1 MSKQIDVILVDDNPG
16 DVRRIN
22 TFLSKSNNEQFSL
35 TTFARITDAIEELSK
50 NSYNV
55 MLLDLSLPD
64 GSGIRILNKAHQVV
78 PDMPIIIITNEE
90 DDELAIK
97 AVQSGAQDF
106 IVKNTFDAS
115 LLFRSIRHAIERKRL
130 WVKLAQTEKRE
141 HFLAT
146 RDVLT
151 GLPNRY
157 TYNDR
162 LKRGLSY
169 CNRYGGKLAVMFM
182 DLDRFKFVNDTLG
195 HKVGDILLK
204 DVAKRIQTCLRETD
218 IVARLG
224 GDEFIFLLPKID
236 QSLKAAKVAK
246 HILKVLKKQFFIE
259 EQEIYISASI
269 GIAMYPNDGE
279 DATQL
284 IQNADMAMYSAK
296 ESGRN
301 KYDFF
306 TKKMNQVVTNRLRL
320 ENDIRAALKNNEFY
334 LEYQPV
340 INTRTRKM
348 VGTEALIRWRHP
360 KKGRLYPNSFISIA
374 EETRQIIKIGN
385 WVLEHACTQNKKW
398 QQNGFSSIRIAINV
412 SAVQFTQMNFVSKV
426 RDILERTGME
436 GKYLELE
443 LTEGI
448 LMQDVEFTISVL
460 SELRDL
466 GIRISI
472 DDFGTGYS
480 SMSYL
485 KKFPLDILKID
496 QSFIKDLPH
505 DPKDSAIVTAIAE
518 MARGLSLEII
528 AEGIETLEQ
537 NNFVKKVGCDCMQG
551 FYLQKPVAAAAISK
565 FIKQNVNK
573 SHGF

>member
-1 MSKQIDVILVDDNPG
+1 MSKQIDVILVDDNPS
-16 DVRRIN
+16 DVALIN
-22 TFLSKSNNEQFSL
+22 SYLSKSSNEQFSL
-35 TTFARITDAIEELSK
+35 TSFARINDAIDELTK
-50 NSYNV
+50 KSYNI

-90 DDELAIK
+90 DDELALK
-97 AVQSGAQDF
+97 AVKSGAQDF
-106 IVKNTFDAS
+106 IVKSTFDAS

-141 HFLAT
+141 HYLAT

-182 DLDRFKFVNDTLG
+182 DLDRFKFINDTLG

-204 DVAKRIQTCLRETD
+204 EVAKRIQTCLRETD

-224 GDEFIFLLPKID
+224 GDEFIFLLPKIGA
-236 QSLKAAKVAK
+236 SLNAAKVAK
-246 HILKVLKKQFFIE
+246 HILKILNNPFVIE
-259 EQEIYISASI
+259 QQEIFISASI
-269 GIAMYPNDGE
+269 GIALFPSDG
-279 DATQL
+279 DSATKL
-284 IQNADMAMYSAK
+284 IQNADLAMYSAK

-306 TKKMNQVVTNRLRL
+306 TKKMNQMVTDRLRL
-320 ENDIRAALKNNEFY
+320 ENDIRAALKNDEFY

-340 INTRTRKM
+340 VDSKTSKM
-348 VGTEALIRWRHP
+348 VGTEALIRWKHP
-360 KKGRLYPNSFISIA
+360 RKGRLYPNSFISIA
-374 EETRQIIKIGN
+374 EESRQIIKIGN
-385 WVLEHACTQNKKW
+385 WVLEQACIQNKKW
-398 QQNGFSSIRIAINV
+398 QEKGSETLRIAINV
-412 SAVQFTQMNFVSKV
+412 SAIQFTQMNFVNKV
-426 RDILERTGME
+426 RDILKRTNMAGD
-436 GKYLELE
+436 YLELE

-448 LMQDVEFTISVL
+448 LMQDIELTINVL
-460 SELRDL
+460 SELRSM

-496 QSFIKDLPH
+496 RSFIKDLPH

-528 AEGIETLEQ
+528 AEGIETSEQ
-537 NNFVKKVGCDCMQG
+537 NEFIRKVGCECMQG
-551 FYLQKPVAAAAISK
+551 FYIQKPVSAASISK
-565 FIKQNVNK
+565 IVKQGN
-573 SHGF
+573 GLCC

>member
-1 MSKQIDVILVDDNPG
+1 MSKQIDVILVDDNPT
-16 DVRRIN
+16 DVKLIYK
-22 TFLSKSNNEQFSL
+22 FLSKSNNEQFSL
-35 TTFARITDAIEELSK
+35 TTFDRIGDAIEELNK

-64 GSGIRILNKAHQVV
+64 GSGIRTLNKANQVV

-97 AVQSGAQDF
+97 AVKSGAQDF
-106 IVKNTFDAS
+106 IVKNTFDAGM
-115 LLFRSIRHAIERKRL
+115 LFRSIRHAIERKRL

-157 TYNDR
+157 TYNER

-182 DLDRFKFVNDTLG
+182 DLDRFKFINDTLG

-204 DVAKRIQTCLRETD
+204 DVAKRIQTCLRDTD
-218 IVARLG
+218 IVARIG

-246 HILKVLKKQFFIE
+246 HILKVLSSPFMIDQ
-259 EQEIYISASI
+259 QEIYISASL
-269 GIAMYPNDGE
+269 GIAMYPSDG
-279 DATQL
+279 DSAVKL
-284 IQNADMAMYSAK
+284 IQNADLAMYSAK

-301 KYDFF
+301 KFDFF
-306 TKKMNQVVTNRLRL
+306 TKKMNQMVTNRLRL
-320 ENDIRAALKNNEFY
+320 ENDLRAALKNDEFF

-340 INTRTRKM
+340 IDTTTKKM

-360 KKGRLYPNSFISIA
+360 KKGRLYPNDFISIA
-374 EETRQIIKIGN
+374 EETRQIIHIGN
-385 WVLEHACTQNKKW
+385 WVLEQACIQNKKW
-398 QQNGFSSIRIAINV
+398 HENAVTKMRIAINV
-412 SAVQFTQMNFVSKV
+412 SAVQFTQMNFVEKI
-426 RDILERTGME
+426 RDILQRTGMD
-436 GKYLELE
+436 GNYLELE

-448 LMQDVEFTISVL
+448 LMQDVDLTFNVL
-460 SELRDL
+460 SELR
-466 GIRISI
+466 GIGVRISI

-485 KKFPLDILKID
+485 KRFPLDILKID
-496 QSFIKDLPH
+496 RSFIKDLPH
-505 DPKDSAIVTAIAE
+505 DPIDSAIVTAIAA

-528 AEGIETLEQ
+528 AEGIENSEQ
-537 NNFVKKVGCDCMQG
+537 NAFVKKVGCDCMQG
-551 FYLQKPVAAAAISK
+551 FYLQKPVAASSILK
-565 FIKQNVNK
+565 LIKTDK
-573 SHGF
+573 ALF

>member
-1 MSKQIDVILVDDNPG
+1 MSKKIDVILVDANPG
-16 DVRRIN
+16 DVKLIDDY
-22 TFLSKSNNEQFSL
+22 LSKSVNEQFSL
-35 TTFARITDAIEELSK
+35 TSFARINDAIEELNK
-50 NSYNV
+50 KSYAI
-55 MLLDLSLPD
+55 MLLDLNLPD

-97 AVQSGAQDF
+97 VVKSGAQDF

-146 RDVLT
+146 RDILT

-157 TYNDR
+157 TYNER

-169 CNRYGGKLAVMFM
+169 CNRYGGKLAVMFL

-195 HKVGDILLK
+195 HKVGDILLI

-218 IVARLG
+218 IVARIG

-236 QSLKAAKVAK
+236 QSLNAAKVAK
-246 HILKVLKKQFFIE
+246 HILKVLNAPFSIE

-269 GIAMYPNDGE
+269 GIALYPSDGKS
-279 DATQL
+279 ATRL
-284 IQNADMAMYSAK
+284 IKNADLAMYSAK

-306 TKKMNQVVTNRLRL
+306 TKKMNKIVTERLLL
-320 ENDIRAALKNNEFY
+320 ENDIRVALKNKEFY

-340 INTRTRKM
+340 INTKTKKM
-348 VGTEALIRWRHP
+348 VATEALIRWKHP
-360 KKGRLYPNSFISIA
+360 TKGRMYPDSFISIA
-374 EETRQIIKIGN
+374 EETRQIIQIGN
-385 WVLEHACTQNKKW
+385 WVLEEACIQNKKW
-398 QQNGFSSIRIAINV
+398 QNNGLSSLRIAINV
-412 SAVQFTQMNFVSKV
+412 SAIQFTQLNFVNKV
-426 RDILERTGME
+426 QDILKRTGMD
-436 GKYLELE
+436 GKFLELE

-448 LMQDVEFTISVL
+448 LMQDVELTINVL
-460 SELRDL
+460 SELRSI

-496 QSFIKDLPH
+496 RSFIKDLPH
-505 DPKDSAIVTAIAE
+505 DQKDSAIVIAIAA
-518 MARGLSLEII
+518 MAKGLSLEII
-528 AEGIETLEQ
+528 AEGIETAEQ
-537 NNFVKKVGCDCMQG
+537 NAFIKKVGCQCMQG
-551 FYLQKPVAAAAISK
+551 FYLQKPVAAASILK
-565 FIKQNVNK
+565 IIKQA
-573 SHGF
+573 G

>member
-1 MSKQIDVILVDDNPG
+1 MSKQIDVILVDDNQG
-16 DVRRIN
+16 DVSLIYN
-22 TFLSKSNNEQFSL
+22 YLSKSNNEQYSL
-35 TTFARITDAIEELSK
+35 TSFERFGDAVAELNK
-50 NSYNV
+50 NTYTV

-64 GSGIRILNKAHQVV
+64 GSGIRILNKAHQIV
-78 PDMPIIIITNEE
+78 PDMPIIIITDQE

-97 AVQSGAQDF
+97 AVKSGAQDF

-141 HFLAT
+141 HYLAT

-151 GLPNRY
+151 GLPNRH

-162 LKRGLSY
+162 LKRGLQY
-169 CNRYGGKLAVMFM
+169 CKRYGGKLAVMFM
-182 DLDRFKFVNDTLG
+182 DLDRFKFINDTLG
-195 HKVGDILLK
+195 HKVGDLLLK
-204 DVAKRIQTCLRETD
+204 EVAERIQTCLRDTD

-246 HILKVLKKQFFIE
+246 HILKVLNKSMYIE
-259 EQEIYISASI
+259 SQEIYISASI
-269 GIAMYPNDGE
+269 GIAMYPSDG
-279 DATQL
+279 DTATKL

-320 ENDIRAALKNNEFY
+320 ENDMRAALKNNEFY

-340 INTRTRKM
+340 IDSQTQKM
-348 VGTEALIRWRHP
+348 VGNEALIRWRHP
-360 KKGRLYPNSFISIA
+360 KKGRLYPKSFITIA
-374 EETRQIIKIGN
+374 EETRQIIEIGN
-385 WVLEHACTQNKKW
+385 WVLEQACIQNKKW
-398 QQNGFSSIRIAINV
+398 QDRAFSTLRIAINV
-412 SAVQFTQMNFVSKV
+412 SAVQFTQTNFVQKV
-426 RDILERTGME
+426 RDILIRTDMD

-448 LMQDVEFTISVL
+448 LMQDTDLTINVL
-460 SELRDL
+460 SELRSM
-466 GIRISI
+466 GVRISI

-485 KKFPLDILKID
+485 KTFPLDILKID

-505 DPKDSAIVTAIAE
+505 DAKDSAIVTAIAE

-528 AEGIETLEQ
+528 AEGIETKEQ
-537 NNFVKKVGCDCMQG
+537 NEFVKKIGCHCMQG
-551 FYLQKPVAAAAISK
+551 FYLQKPVAAASITK
-565 FIKQNVNK
+565 YIKQIV
-573 SHGF
+573 

>member
-1 MSKQIDVILVDDNPG
+1 MSKQIDVILVDDNPN
-16 DVRRIN
+16 DVKLIYKY
-22 TFLSKSNNEQFSL
+22 LSKSTNEQFSL
-35 TTFARITDAIEELSK
+35 TTFDRIGDAIEELSK

-97 AVQSGAQDF
+97 AVKSGAQDF

-141 HFLAT
+141 HYLAT

-151 GLPNRY
+151 GLPNRH

-182 DLDRFKFVNDTLG
+182 DLDRFKFINDTLG

-236 QSLKAAKVAK
+236 QSVKAAKVAK
-246 HILKVLKKQFFIE
+246 HILKVLNAPFSIE
-259 EQEIYISASI
+259 QQEIYISASI
-269 GIAMYPNDGE
+269 GIAMYPSDG
-279 DATQL
+279 DNATTL
-284 IQNADMAMYSAK
+284 IQNADLAMYSAK

-306 TKKMNQVVTNRLRL
+306 TRKMNQTVTNRLRL
-320 ENDIRAALKNNEFY
+320 ENDLRDALKNNEFY

-340 INTRTRKM
+340 VNTKTNKM
-348 VGTEALIRWRHP
+348 VATEALIRWKHP
-360 KKGRLYPNSFISIA
+360 KNGRMYPGSFISIA
-374 EETRQIIKIGN
+374 EETRKIIPIGN
-385 WVLEHACTQNKKW
+385 WVLEQACIQNKKW
-398 QQNGFSSIRIAINV
+398 QEKGFSSLRVAVNV
-412 SAVQFTQMNFVSKV
+412 SAVQFTQLNFVNKI
-426 RDILERTGME
+426 RDILERTAME

-448 LMQDVEFTISVL
+448 LMQDVELTIDVL
-460 SELRDL
+460 SELRSF

-496 QSFIKDLPH
+496 QSFIQDLPH

-528 AEGIETLEQ
+528 AEGIETHEQ
-537 NNFVKKVGCDCMQG
+537 NLFVKKVGCDCMQG
-551 FYLQKPVAAAAISK
+551 FYLQKPVAAASISK
-565 FIKQNVNK
+565 FIKQAR
-573 SHGF
+573 

>member
-1 MSKQIDVILVDDNPG
+1 MSKQIDVILVDDNPS
-16 DVRRIN
+16 DVALIN
-22 TFLSKSNNEQFSL
+22 SYLSKSSNEQFSL
-35 TTFARITDAIEELSK
+35 TSFARINDAIDELTK
-50 NSYNV
+50 NSYNI

-90 DDELAIK
+90 DDELALK
-97 AVQSGAQDF
+97 AVKSGAQDF
-106 IVKNTFDAS
+106 IVKSTFDAS

-141 HFLAT
+141 HYLAT

-182 DLDRFKFVNDTLG
+182 DLDRFKFINDTLG

-204 DVAKRIQTCLRETD
+204 EVAKRIQTCLRETD

-224 GDEFIFLLPKID
+224 GDEFIFLLPKIGA
-236 QSLKAAKVAK
+236 SLNAAKVAK
-246 HILKVLKKQFFIE
+246 HILKILNVPF
-259 EQEIYISASI
+259 EIDEHEIFISASI
-269 GIAMYPNDGE
+269 GIALFPSDG
-279 DATQL
+279 DNATKL
-284 IQNADMAMYSAK
+284 IQNADLAMYSAK

-301 KYDFF
+301 QYDFF
-306 TKKMNQVVTNRLRL
+306 TKKMNQMVTDRLRL
-320 ENDIRAALKNNEFY
+320 ENDIRAALKNDEFY

-340 INTRTRKM
+340 IDSKTSKM
-348 VGTEALIRWRHP
+348 VGTEALIRWKHP

-374 EETRQIIKIGN
+374 EESRQIIKIGN
-385 WVLEHACTQNKKW
+385 WVLEQACIQNKKW
-398 QQNGFSSIRIAINV
+398 QDKGSDALRIAINV
-412 SAVQFTQMNFVSKV
+412 SAIQFTQMNFVKKV
-426 RDILERTGME
+426 RDILNRTEMAGE
-436 GKYLELE
+436 CLELE

-448 LMQDVEFTISVL
+448 LMQDIELTINVL
-460 SELRDL
+460 SELRSM
-466 GIRISI
+466 GVRISI

-485 KKFPLDILKID
+485 KKFPLDVLKID
-496 QSFIKDLPH
+496 RSFIKDLPH

-528 AEGIETLEQ
+528 AEGIENNEQ
-537 NNFVKKVGCDCMQG
+537 NEFIKKVGCESMQG
-551 FYLQKPVAAAAISK
+551 FYIQKPVSATFISK
-565 FIKQNVNK
+565 IVKQGN
-573 SHGF
+573 SFCC

>member
-1 MSKQIDVILVDDNPG
+1 MSKQIDVILVDDNPN
-16 DVRRIN
+16 DVKLIGSY
-22 TFLSKSNNEQFSL
+22 LSESDNEQFSL
-35 TTFARITDAIEELSK
+35 TTFDRIGDAIEALSK
-50 NSYNV
+50 NTYNV

-64 GSGIRILNKAHQVV
+64 CSGIRNLNKAHQVV

-90 DDELAIK
+90 NDELAIK
-97 AVQSGAQDF
+97 AVKSGAQDY
-106 IVKNTFDAS
+106 IVKSTFNAS

-151 GLPNRY
+151 GLPNRP
-157 TYNDR
+157 TYNER
-162 LKRGLSY
+162 LKRGISY
-169 CNRYGGKLAVMFM
+169 CNRYGGKLAVLFM

-246 HILKVLKKQFFIE
+246 HILKVLQAQFFIE

-269 GIAMYPNDGE
+269 GIAMYPSDGE
-279 DATQL
+279 NAAQL
-284 IQNADMAMYSAK
+284 IKNADMAMYSAK

-306 TKKMNQVVTNRLRL
+306 TKRMNQMVTDRLRL
-320 ENDIRAALKNNEFY
+320 ENDLRAALKNNEFY

-340 INTRTRKM
+340 INSQTNKM

-360 KKGRLYPNSFISIA
+360 KKGRLYPDAFISVA

-385 WVLEHACTQNKKW
+385 WVLENACIQNKKW
-398 QQNGFSSIRIAINV
+398 QNNGHSVLRIAINV
-412 SAVQFTQMNFVSKV
+412 SAVQFTQMNFVQKV
-426 RDILERTGME
+426 QDVLHRTGMD
-436 GKYLELE
+436 GKFLELE

-460 SELRDL
+460 SELRSL
-466 GIRISI
+466 GVRISI

-496 QSFIKDLPH
+496 RSFIKDLPH

-518 MARGLSLEII
+518 MAKGLSLEII
-528 AEGIETLEQ
+528 AEGIETKEQ
-537 NNFVKKVGCDCMQG
+537 NEFIKKVGCHSMQG
-551 FYLQKPVAAAAISK
+551 FYIQKPVAAASILK
-565 FIKQNVNK
+565 FVKQN
-573 SHGF
+573 

>member
-1 MSKQIDVILVDDNPG
+1 MSKQIDVILVDDNPT
-16 DVRRIN
+16 DVKLIYK
-22 TFLSKSNNEQFSL
+22 FLSKSSNEQFSL
-35 TTFARITDAIEELSK
+35 TSFDRIGDAIDELTK
-50 NSYNV
+50 NSYTV
-55 MLLDLSLPD
+55 MLLDLCLPD
-64 GSGIRILNKAHQVV
+64 GSGIRTLNKAHQVV
-78 PDMPIIIITNEE
+78 PNMPIIIITNEE

-97 AVQSGAQDF
+97 AVKSGAQDF

-115 LLFRSIRHAIERKRL
+115 MLYRSIRHAIERKRL

-141 HFLAT
+141 HYLAT

-151 GLPNRY
+151 GLPNRH
-157 TYNDR
+157 TYNER

-182 DLDRFKFVNDTLG
+182 DLDRFKFINDTLG

-204 DVAKRIQTCLRETD
+204 EVAKSIQTCLRDTD

-246 HILKVLKKQFFIE
+246 HILKILSKPFMIE
-259 EQEIYISASI
+259 QQEIYISASI
-269 GIAMYPNDGE
+269 GIAMYPSDG
-279 DATQL
+279 DSAVKL
-284 IQNADMAMYSAK
+284 IQNADLAMYSAK

-320 ENDIRAALKNNEFY
+320 ENDMRAALKNDEFF

-340 INTRTRKM
+340 IDTITKKM

-360 KKGRLYPNSFISIA
+360 KKGRLYPNDFISIA
-374 EETRQIIKIGN
+374 EETRQIIHIGN
-385 WVLEHACTQNKKW
+385 WVLEQACIQNKKW
-398 QQNGFSSIRIAINV
+398 QNNSASKMRIAINV
-412 SAVQFTQMNFVSKV
+412 SAVQFTQANFVNKV
-426 RDILERTGME
+426 RDILQQTGMDAH
-436 GKYLELE
+436 YLELE

-448 LMQDVEFTISVL
+448 LMQDIDLTFNVL
-460 SELRDL
+460 SELRDI
-466 GIRISI
+466 GVRISI

-485 KKFPLDILKID
+485 KRFPLDILKID
-496 QSFIKDLPH
+496 RSFIKDLPH
-505 DPKDSAIVTAIAE
+505 DPIDSAIVTAIAA

-528 AEGIETLEQ
+528 AEGIENSEQ
-537 NNFVKKVGCDCMQG
+537 NAFVKKVGCDCMQG
-551 FYLQKPVAAAAISK
+551 FYLQKPVAASSISK
-565 FIKQNVNK
+565 LIKA
-573 SHGF
+573 